1 MTERPR
7 NNHQPG
13 WDIRPLTSD
22 ETIARV
28 LAHKDVLGITRVAN
42 LTGLDRIGV
51 PVVMVSRPNARSSA
65 VFNGKGIDIAAAK
78 ASALMEAAETWHAEH
93 MRAPLRLAT
102 FAEMRED
109 KPVVDV
115 DGLPRLPGTQ
125 FDPHLPILWVEGL
138 NLMDG
143 CALWAPFE
151 IVHADYRASGPPMGG
166 AFSMSTNGLA
176 SGARFPEAVRH
187 ALCELIERD
196 ATSLWNQML
205 LRDREETRLNL
216 AMVDDP
222 KSLAILAL
230 LEKAEL
236 DVAVWDVTT
245 DVGTAAFQC
254 YVVDRAGEGG
264 HRGVGAACHL
274 QREAA
279 LLRAILEAAQVRTT
293 YIIGS
298 REDIE
303 PGDYDP
309 ATLRRRNA
317 EARVLMAKGEGGRDF
332 RSVPTRRFE
341 TAEAEVDELLDRLR
355 SIGLKQAI
363 AVDLTRPEIG
373 IPVVRM
379 IVPGLEGFDHHPP
392 HYAPGARALAQRQ
405 RGA

>member
-1 MTERPR
+1 
-7 NNHQPG
+7 
-13 WDIRPLTSD
+13 LTPD

-28 LAHKDVLGITRVAN
+28 LAHKDALGITRVAN
-42 LTGLDRIGV
+42 LTGLDRTGV
-51 PVVMVSRPNARSSA
+51 PVAMVSRPNARSSA

-93 MRAPLRLAT
+93 MRAPLRLTT
-102 FAEMRED
+102 FAEIRED
-109 KPVVDV
+109 QPVVDV
-115 DGLPRLPGTQ
+115 DGLPRLPETE
-125 FDPHLPILWVEGL
+125 FDPRLPILWVEGV

-143 CALWAPFE
+143 RPVWAPFE
-151 IVHADYRASGPPMGG
+151 IVHADYRASGPPASG

-176 SGARFPEAVRH
+176 SGNRSAEAVRH

-196 ATSLWNQML
+196 ATSLWNQMSP
-205 LRDREETRLNL
+205 RSRQGTRLNL
-216 AMVDDP
+216 ATVDDP
-222 KSLAILAL
+222 KSLEILAL

-236 DVAVWDVTT
+236 DVAVWDITT
-245 DVGTAAFQC
+245 DVGVAAFQC

-264 HRGVGAACHL
+264 HRGIGAACHL
-274 QREAA
+274 RREAA
-279 LLRAILEAAQVRTT
+279 FQRAILEAAQVRLT
-293 YIIGS
+293 YIIGA

-309 ATLRRRNA
+309 ETLRRRNA
-317 EARVLMAKGEGGRDF
+317 EARASMAKREGGRDF

-379 IVPGLEGFDHHPP
+379 IVPGLEGFDHFPA